1 MLRPKKVVAVPMGDV
16 DSREI
21 FRGRLDTVHD
31 PPAVIGREAGVDQD
45 RSRSP
50 VISGTEVV
58 GQVASRFA
66 IAVTFPTVDLYGNSD
81 MEIQQTRIPFHFPG
95 IRNPVRQGTAVAGV
109 SRARPE

>member
-1 MLRPKKVVAVPMGDV
+1 MSTVVRSFAVAWTPSTIRPPLSDV
-16 DSREI
+16 R
-21 FRGRLDTVHD
+21 
-31 PPAVIGREAGVDQD
+31 PGVDQD